1 MKRKFHFIIP
11 ITIGI
16 LLIIL
21 PFSTQAQWAQRG
33 NDINGEAA
41 EDQSGTS
48 VAISDDGNVLAIGA
62 HLNNGTSTYAGH
74 VRVYNWN
81 GSAWTQRGNDIDGEA
96 TGDRSGHSVAISDDG
111 NIVAIGAF
119 ENNGA
124 GRWAG
129 HVRVYNW
136 NGSAWTQRGN
146 DIDGEAAGD
155 QLGTSV
161 ALSANG
167 NIVAIGARFNNGTG
181 VRAGHTRVYN
191 WNGSAWMQR
200 GSDIDGEAENG
211 ESGASVALSGDGNTL
226 ATGAIGVDTN
236 TGQVKVYTFEGSITS
251 LSDAENEAIVIYPN
265 PTESKVAIERL
276 PPGKTTF
283 TLTDILGNK
292 IRTGEGQ
299 GALEIDFSTLPKG
312 IYILTF
318 STSKGTF
325 SKKVVKS

>member
-129 HVRVYNW
+129 HERVYNW
-136 NGSAWTQRGN
+136 NGSAWK
-146 DIDGEAAGD
+146 
-155 QLGTSV
+155 
-161 ALSANG
+161 
-167 NIVAIGARFNNGTG
+167 
-181 VRAGHTRVYN
+181 
-191 WNGSAWMQR
+191 QR